1 MGAILKTFT
10 KLILKKI
17 KMKSDYNLPFTK
29 KTEDQIVFQNPWHSQ
44 LFAITVQLS
53 EKGNFSWKEFV
64 EVFGESLKKQ
74 RSLSKE
80 LDGRNDYFSCW
91 LNAPEEIL
99 IIKKISNQDT
109 LMLLKKDWT
118 QAYLSTPHGKP
129 VNIRNRSV

>member
-1 MGAILKTFT
+1 
-10 KLILKKI
+10 
-17 KMKSDYNLPFTK
+17 MKSDCNLPFKNETV
-29 KTEDQIVFQNPWHSQ
+29 DQIVFQNPWHSQ

-74 RSLSKE
+74 RSLSKK
-80 LDGRNDYFSCW
+80 LDGSNDYFACW
-91 LNAPEEIL
+91 LNALEEIL
-99 IIKKISNQDT
+99 IKKNISNQDT

-129 VNIRNRSV
+129 VNIKNRSV